1 MNARSDPG
9 GNNQGES
16 TQTAMAWRGF
26 ARENSV
32 ITPRAK
38 HHFFFLFFSFNQLL
52 QQKSKPKPLRY
63 IGPFGP
69 WERRSPPRR
78 GVLLKTVETGD
89 QNPIWP
95 PKARIL

>member
-1 MNARSDPG
+1 VARICKREFSHY
-9 GNNQGES
+9 
-16 TQTAMAWRGF
+16 TARKNIIF
-26 ARENSV
+26 SSY
-32 ITPRAK
+32 
-38 HHFFFLFFSFNQLL
+38 FFSFNQLL

-95 PKARIL
+95 PEARIL